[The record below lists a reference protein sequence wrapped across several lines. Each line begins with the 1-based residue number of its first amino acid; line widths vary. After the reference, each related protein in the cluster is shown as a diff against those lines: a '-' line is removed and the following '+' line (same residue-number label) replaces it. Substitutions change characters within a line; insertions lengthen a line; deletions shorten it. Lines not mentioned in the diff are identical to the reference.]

1 MDILKSIN
9 ISGPNGGYIREHDRL
24 FKFTCTVSSII
35 NLDTHP
41 IHVDII
47 VHPTYI
53 RHYPDAMGLCYEK
66 DEDRVEIHL
75 ARKCVEGSSNDLY
88 TTLTHELLHA
98 RQTCLGEKMYER
110 PVQRNEE
117 FIYQLAKEKLTIE
130 KDNVCGL

>member
-9 ISGPNGGYIREHDRL
+9 ISGPNGGLIREHDRI

-35 NLDTHP
+35 NLDKHP
-41 IHVDII
+41 IDLHII

-66 DEDRVEIHL
+66 DENDVEIHL
-75 ARKCVEGSSNDLY
+75 ARRCVEGLRNPLY
-88 TTLTHELLHA
+88 QTLTHELLHA

-110 PVQRNEE
+110 PVRKHEE

>member
-66 DEDRVEIHL
+66 DEDHVEIHL
-75 ARKCVEGSSNDLY
+75 ARKCVEGLRNDLY
-88 TTLTHELLHA
+88 LTLTHELLHA
-98 RQTCLGEKMYER
+98 RQTCLNQKMYER
-110 PVQRNEE
+110 PVRKNEE
-117 FIYQLAKEKLTIE
+117 FIYQLAKERLSE
-130 KDNVCGL
+130 KNNVCRL